1 MMTGAGPLAL
11 GTAPRGLQWPA
22 LAIAAAAVGL
32 WAMGG
37 MPGSLSPEQRLRLV
51 AEAEA
56 AAFQTE
62 HEAFTG
68 ARGVREDRTIEV
80 ARGETLAGAV
90 RRAGADQADVA
101 AVLEGVSK
109 VFDARRIRP
118 GQEIDVYFES
128 AGAEARL
135 TGVAFRSEPGAAVSV
150 NRTFDGQFKARE
162 VLMPLTFEVAR
173 IAAKIE
179 TSLYDSAI
187 AGGATDRE
195 VSLLADAFAYDVDFQ
210 RDIHPGDAFEMVFE
224 RFRDDEGRTVK
235 TGDLL
240 FVSLDAR
247 GAAKNFYRF
256 KRSDGSIDWYD
267 EAGKSARKF
276 LMRTP
281 INGARL
287 SSGFGMRRHPI
298 LGYSALHKGTDFAAP
313 IGTPIMAAGDGTVV
327 RAGGWGSYGN
337 YVRIRHSDGY
347 ETAYAH
353 MSRFG
358 RGIRAGARVRQQQII
373 GYVGTTGRSTGPHL
387 HYEVLFR
394 GQQTN
399 PMRLKAQ
406 TGRNLDGADLASF
419 KVERARID
427 ALRVNH
433 QRAAELRN
441 GGQLAATAPVISAS
455 FTEARTTE
463 EGGLKGGFR

>member
-1 MMTGAGPLAL
+1 MIIGAGPMAL
-11 GTAPRGLQWPA
+11 GSSPRGLRWPA
-22 LAIAAAAVGL
+22 LTVAAAAVGL
-32 WAMGG
+32 WAFGG
-37 MPGSLSPEQRLRLV
+37 LPGAMSPEQKLRLV

-56 AAFQTE
+56 ASVRAE

-68 ARGVREDRTIEV
+68 AIGVREDRAIEV
-80 ARGETLAGAV
+80 ARGETLASALQ
-90 RRAGADQADVA
+90 RAGAEQQDI
-101 AVLEGVSK
+101 SK
-109 VFDARRIRP
+109 VLAGVEEVFQTRRVRP
-118 GQEIDVYFES
+118 GQQIDVYFES
-128 AGAEARL
+128 AGADAKL
-135 TGVAFRSEPGAAVSV
+135 TGVAFRSEPGAAVTV
-150 NRTFDGQFKARE
+150 NRTFDGQFRARE

-173 IAAKIE
+173 IAAKVE

-195 VSLLADAFAYDVDFQ
+195 VSQLADVFAYDVDFQ
-210 RDIHPGDAFEMVFE
+210 RDIHPGDGVELVFE

-247 GAAKNFYRF
+247 GAPKSFYRF
-256 KRSDGSIDWYD
+256 KRPSGAIDWYD

-276 LMRTP
+276 LMKTP

-313 IGTPIMAAGDGTVV
+313 IGTPIMAAGDGVIV
-327 RAGGWGSYGN
+327 RAGGNGSYGN
-337 YVRIRHSDGY
+337 YVRIRHTDGY

-358 RGIRAGARVRQQQII
+358 RGVRAGARVSQQQTI

-387 HYEVLFR
+387 HYEVLYR

-399 PMRLKAQ
+399 PMRLRGQ
-406 TGRNLDGADLASF
+406 TGRNLEGADLATF
-419 KVERARID
+419 KLERARID

-433 QRAAELRN
+433 QRQSDARSAGLN
-441 GGQLAATAPVISAS
+441 APVITAS
-455 FTEARTTE
+455 FTSTPQ

>member
-1 MMTGAGPLAL
+1 MITGAGPMVL
-11 GTAPRGLQWPA
+11 GTAPRGLRWPA
-22 LAIAAAAVGL
+22 MAIAAAAVGL
-32 WAMGG
+32 WALGG
-37 MPGSLSPEQRLRLV
+37 VPGALSPEQRLRLM

-56 AAFQTE
+56 AAVRAE

-68 ARGVREDRTIEV
+68 AIGVREDRTIEV
-80 ARGETLAGAV
+80 ARGETLASAV

-101 AVLEGVSK
+101 AVLDGVSK
-109 VFDARRIRP
+109 IFDARRIRP

-128 AGAEARL
+128 AGAAARL
-135 TGVAFRSEPGAAVSV
+135 TGVSFRSEPGAAVTV

-173 IAAKIE
+173 ISSKVE

-195 VSLLADAFAYDVDFQ
+195 VSQLADVFAYDIDFQ
-210 RDIHPGDAFEMVFE
+210 RDIHPGDAFEIVFE

-247 GAAKNFYRF
+247 GAAKSFYRF
-256 KRSDGSIDWYD
+256 KRPADGVIDWYD
-267 EAGKSARKF
+267 ETGKTARKF
-276 LMRTP
+276 LMKTP

-287 SSGFGMRRHPI
+287 SSGFGFRRHPI
-298 LGYSALHKGTDFAAP
+298 LGYSALHKGADFAAP
-313 IGTPIMAAGDGTVV
+313 TGTPIMAAGDGVVV
-327 RAGGWGSYGN
+327 RAGGNGSYGN
-337 YVRIRHSDGY
+337 YIRIRHSDGY

-353 MSRFG
+353 LSRFG
-358 RGIRAGARVRQQQII
+358 RGMRAGARVRQQQII

-387 HYEVLFR
+387 HYEVLYR

-399 PMRLKAQ
+399 PMRLRVP
-406 TGRNLDGADLASF
+406 TGRNLDGGDLVAF
-419 KVERARID
+419 KAERARID

-433 QRAAELRN
+433 QRAADLR
-441 GGQLAATAPVISAS
+441 GGLTPTPVITAS
-455 FTEARTTE
+455 FTRAPAD

>member
-1 MMTGAGPLAL
+1 MVL
-11 GTAPRGLQWPA
+11 GTSPRGLRWPA
-22 LAIAAAAVGL
+22 LAIAAAAVWL
-32 WAMGG
+32 WAVGG
-37 MPGSLSPEQRLRLV
+37 VPGALSPEQRLRLV

-56 AAFQTE
+56 AAVQME
-62 HEAFTG
+62 HEAFT
-68 ARGVREDRTIEV
+68 AAIGVREDRTIEV
-80 ARGETLAGAV
+80 ARGETLASAV
-90 RRAGADQADVA
+90 RRAGAEPAEIS
-101 AVLEGVSK
+101 AVLAGVEK

-128 AGAEARL
+128 AGTAARL
-135 TGVAFRSEPGAAVSV
+135 TGVSFRSEPGAAVTV

-173 IAAKIE
+173 LSSKVE

-195 VSLLADAFAYDVDFQ
+195 VSQLADVFAYDIDFQ
-210 RDIHPGDAFEMVFE
+210 RDIHPGDAFEIVFE

-247 GAAKNFYRF
+247 GTTKSFYRF
-256 KRSDGSIDWYD
+256 KRPGDGTVDWYD
-267 EAGKSARKF
+267 ESGKSARKF
-276 LMRTP
+276 LMKTP

-287 SSGFGMRRHPI
+287 SSGFGFRRHPI

-313 IGTPIMAAGDGTVV
+313 SGTPIMAAGDGTIV
-327 RAGGWGSYGN
+327 RAGGYGSYGN

-358 RGIRAGARVRQQQII
+358 RGVRAGARVRQQQII

-387 HYEVLFR
+387 HYEVIYR

-399 PMRLKAQ
+399 PMRLRVP
-406 TGRNLDGADLASF
+406 TGRNLDGADLAAF
-419 KVERARID
+419 KTERARID

-433 QRAAELRN
+433 QRAAALREA
-441 GGQLAATAPVISAS
+441 GQTPTPVITAAFSTGVSAD
-455 FTEARTTE
+455 

>member
-1 MMTGAGPLAL
+1 MIAGAGPLAF
-11 GTAPRGLQWPA
+11 GTSPRGLRWPA
-22 LAIAAAAVGL
+22 LAVAAAAVGL
-32 WAMGG
+32 WALGGGPGG
-37 MPGSLSPEQRLRLV
+37 MSPEQRLRLI

-56 AAFQTE
+56 AAVQAE

-68 ARGVREDRTIEV
+68 GVGLREGRDIEV
-80 ARGETLAGAV
+80 ARGETLGSAI
-90 RRAGADQADVA
+90 RRAGADPADVA
-101 AVLEGVSK
+101 AVLDSVAG

-118 GQEIDVYFES
+118 GQEIEVFFE
-128 AGAEARL
+128 AKDTAAKL
-135 TGVAFRSEPGAAVSV
+135 TGVSFRSEPGAAVTV
-150 NRTFDGQFKARE
+150 NRTFDGGFRARE

-173 IAAKIE
+173 IAAKVE
-179 TSLYDSAI
+179 TTLYESAI

-195 VSLLADAFAYDVDFQ
+195 VSQFADVFAYDVDFQ
-210 RDIHPGDAFEMVFE
+210 RDIHPGDAVELVFE

-247 GAAKNFYRF
+247 GATKSFYRF
-256 KRSDGSIDWYD
+256 KRPDGTIDWYD

-276 LMRTP
+276 LMKTP

-313 IGTPIMAAGDGTVV
+313 TGTPVMAAGDGVVV
-327 RAGGWGSYGN
+327 RAGGYGSYGN

-353 MSRFG
+353 LSRFG
-358 RGIRAGARVRQQQII
+358 RGVRAGAVVRQQQVI

-387 HYEVLFR
+387 HYEVIYR
-394 GQQTN
+394 GAQIN
-399 PMRLKAQ
+399 PMRLRVP
-406 TGRNLDGADLASF
+406 TGRNLDGADLAAF
-419 KVERARID
+419 KTERARID

-433 QRAAELRN
+433 QRAADLRDA
-441 GGQLAATAPVISAS
+441 GLTPTPVITAS
-455 FTEARTTE
+455 FTQPPDD
-463 EGGLKGGFR
+463 GGLKGGFR

>member
-1 MMTGAGPLAL
+1 MAL
-11 GTAPRGLQWPA
+11 GSSPRGLRWPA
-22 LAIAAAAVGL
+22 LTVAAAAVGL
-32 WAMGG
+32 WAFGG
-37 MPGSLSPEQRLRLV
+37 LPGAMSPEQRLRLV

-56 AAFQTE
+56 ASVRAE

-68 ARGVREDRTIEV
+68 TVGVREDRAIEV
-80 ARGETLAGAV
+80 ARGETLGSAMQ
-90 RRAGADQADVA
+90 RAGAEQQDISK
-101 AVLEGVSK
+101 VLASVEGV
-109 VFDARRIRP
+109 FEARRVRP
-118 GQEIDVYFES
+118 GQKIDVYFES
-128 AGAEARL
+128 AGAGARL
-135 TGVAFRSEPGAAVSV
+135 TGVAFRSEPGAAVTV

-173 IAAKIE
+173 IAAKVE

-195 VSLLADAFAYDVDFQ
+195 VSQLADVFAYDVDFQ
-210 RDIHPGDAFEMVFE
+210 RDIHPGDGVELVFE

-247 GAAKNFYRF
+247 GAPKSFYRF
-256 KRSDGSIDWYD
+256 KRPSGTVDWYD
-267 EAGKSARKF
+267 EAGRSARKF
-276 LMRTP
+276 LMKTP

-313 IGTPIMAAGDGTVV
+313 TGTPIMAAGDGVIV
-327 RAGGWGSYGN
+327 RAGGNGSYGN
-337 YVRIRHSDGY
+337 YVRIRHTDGY

-358 RGIRAGARVRQQQII
+358 RGVRAGARVSQQQTI

-387 HYEVLFR
+387 HYEVMFR
-394 GQQTN
+394 GQQMN
-399 PMRLKAQ
+399 PMRLRGQ
-406 TGRNLDGADLASF
+406 TGRNLDGADLAAF
-419 KVERARID
+419 KAERARID
-427 ALRVNH
+427 TLRVNH
-433 QRAAELRN
+433 QRQTDARSAGLN
-441 GGQLAATAPVISAS
+441 APVITAS
-455 FTEARTTE
+455 FTSAPQD
-463 EGGLKGGFR
+463 GGLKGGFR

>member
-1 MMTGAGPLAL
+1 MAL
-11 GTAPRGLQWPA
+11 GSSPRGLRWPA
-22 LAIAAAAVGL
+22 LTVAAAAVGL
-32 WAMGG
+32 WAFGG
-37 MPGSLSPEQRLRLV
+37 VPGATSPEQRLRLV

-56 AAFQTE
+56 ASVRAE

-68 ARGVREDRTIEV
+68 AVGVREDRAIEV
-80 ARGETLAGAV
+80 ARGETLGSAMI
-90 RRAGADQADVA
+90 RAGAEQHDVSK
-101 AVLEGVSK
+101 VLSSLEGV
-109 VFDARRIRP
+109 FDGRVRP
-118 GQEIDVYFES
+118 GQQIDVHFES
-128 AGAEARL
+128 TGADARL
-135 TGVAFRSEPGAAVSV
+135 TGVAFRSEPGAAVTV
-150 NRTFDGQFKARE
+150 NRTFDDQFKARE

-173 IAAKIE
+173 IAAKVE

-195 VSLLADAFAYDVDFQ
+195 VSQLADVFAYDVDFQ
-210 RDIHPGDAFEMVFE
+210 RDIRPGDGVELVFE

-247 GAAKNFYRF
+247 GAPKSFYRF
-256 KRSDGSIDWYD
+256 KRPGGSVDWYD
-267 EAGKSARKF
+267 ESGKSARKF
-276 LMRTP
+276 LMKTP

-313 IGTPIMAAGDGTVV
+313 IGTPIMAAGDGVIV
-327 RAGGWGSYGN
+327 RAGGNGSYGN

-358 RGIRAGARVRQQQII
+358 RGVRTGARVSQQQII

-387 HYEVLFR
+387 HYEVLYN
-394 GQQTN
+394 GQQMN
-399 PMRLKAQ
+399 PMRLRGQ
-406 TGRNLDGADLASF
+406 TGRNLEGADLAAF
-419 KVERARID
+419 RIERTRID
-427 ALRVNH
+427 TLRVNH
-433 QRAAELRN
+433 QRQAEARGA
-441 GGQLAATAPVISAS
+441 GGDNAPVITAS
-455 FTEARTTE
+455 FTSTPQ

>member
-1 MMTGAGPLAL
+1 MITGAGPMVL
-11 GTAPRGLQWPA
+11 GTAPRGLRWPA
-22 LAIAAAAVGL
+22 MAIAAAAVGL
-32 WAMGG
+32 WALGG
-37 MPGSLSPEQRLRLV
+37 VPGALSPEQRLRLM

-56 AAFQTE
+56 AAVRAE

-68 ARGVREDRTIEV
+68 TIGVREDRTIEV
-80 ARGETLAGAV
+80 ARGETLASAV

-101 AVLEGVSK
+101 AVLDGVSK
-109 VFDARRIRP
+109 IFDARRIRP

-128 AGAEARL
+128 AGAAARL
-135 TGVAFRSEPGAAVSV
+135 TGVSFRSEPGAAVTV

-173 IAAKIE
+173 ISSKVE

-195 VSLLADAFAYDVDFQ
+195 VSQLADVFAYDIDFQ
-210 RDIHPGDAFEMVFE
+210 RDIHPGDAFEIVFE

-247 GAAKNFYRF
+247 GAAKSFYRF
-256 KRSDGSIDWYD
+256 KRPADGVIDWYD
-267 EAGKSARKF
+267 ETGKTARKF
-276 LMRTP
+276 LMKTP

-287 SSGFGMRRHPI
+287 SSGFGFRRHPI
-298 LGYSALHKGTDFAAP
+298 LGYSALHKGADFAAP
-313 IGTPIMAAGDGTVV
+313 TGTPIMAAGDGVVV
-327 RAGGWGSYGN
+327 RAGGNGSYGN
-337 YVRIRHSDGY
+337 YIRIRHSDGY

-353 MSRFG
+353 LSRFG
-358 RGIRAGARVRQQQII
+358 RGMRAGARVRQQQII

-387 HYEVLFR
+387 HYEVLYR

-399 PMRLKAQ
+399 PMRLRVP
-406 TGRNLDGADLASF
+406 TGRNLDGADLVAF
-419 KVERARID
+419 KTERARID

-433 QRAAELRN
+433 QRAADLR
-441 GGQLAATAPVISAS
+441 GGLAPTPVITAS
-455 FTEARTTE
+455 FTRAPAD